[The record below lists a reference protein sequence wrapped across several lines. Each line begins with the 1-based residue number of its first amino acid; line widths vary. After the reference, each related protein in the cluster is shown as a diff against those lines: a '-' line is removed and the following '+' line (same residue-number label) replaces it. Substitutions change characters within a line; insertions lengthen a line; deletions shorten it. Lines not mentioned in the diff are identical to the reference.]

1 MAAKPSLSQTLAGQ
15 RWVEQFEAKDHA
27 AAAELLDAM
36 LLLNGEQ
43 VMSAQR
49 SGLDELAAERH
60 GVRGMLRRRVALYAE
75 REMAESEAFVSK
87 LIPDRAKKPR
97 MRATGPRR
105 LAPISPRRGAARVG
119 SEGLAA
125 FVIGQ
130 AVKRWP
136 RIFINHP
143 GPETI
148 RLQRT
153 GTIVI
158 VTDFVGSG
166 TRVAGMLDKFWRVPS
181 VRSWWSLGWIK
192 FAVVAAAGTAEGMKA
207 LGGHRVAPTMKIRH
221 IAPTINTAEPALRER
236 WRALIESRQPVSARG
251 APALG
256 FKDNAALIAFSY
268 RIPNNTPAIVHADGG
283 GLRPLFKGPVPQDSE
298 VAFMEPPHEQRVS
311 AAVALTGVEVTQKLS
326 LAETEVL
333 LVLRAVRGRWRSG
346 AEVELAERTGLFLTE
361 VKAVKVRA
369 EREGFLDGSGRL
381 TDEGHKTLEA
391 GFRGGRRRSDL
402 PTNPDPFYPWTLRV
416 PGRSLSKGRLRRRP

>member
-1 MAAKPSLSQTLAGQ
+1 MAMKPSLSQTLAGQ
-15 RWVEQFEAKDHA
+15 RWVRQFKARDQD

-60 GVRGMLRRRVALYAE
+60 GMRGVPRRRVALYAE
-75 REMAESEAFVSK
+75 REMVEATAFVSEPM
-87 LIPDRAKKPR
+87 LDRTGTPR
-97 MRATGPRR
+97 MRATGPKR
-105 LAPISPRRGAARVG
+105 LAPISPRRGSARVG

-130 AVKRWP
+130 VVKRWP

-143 GPETI
+143 GPEII
-148 RLQRT
+148 RRQHP

-192 FAVVAAAGTAEGMKA
+192 FAVVAAAGTAEGMEA
-207 LGGHRVAPTMKIRH
+207 LGEHRVAPTLKVRH
-221 IAPTINTAEPALRER
+221 IAPTVDTAEPALRVR
-236 WRALIESRQPVSARG
+236 WRTLIMSGQSVSTRG
-251 APALG
+251 TAAFG

-268 RIPNNTPAIVHADGG
+268 RIPNNTPAIIHAGG
-283 GLRPLFKGPVPQDSE
+283 GGVRPLFEGPVPKDSE

-311 AAVALTGVEVTQKLS
+311 AAVALTGVETIQKLS

-333 LVLRAVRGRWRSG
+333 LVLRAVRGRWRPG
-346 AEVELAERTGLFLTE
+346 AEVELAERTGLFLPE
-361 VKAVKVRA
+361 VEAVKVRA
-369 EREGFLDGSGRL
+369 ETDGLLDGNGRL
-381 TDEGHKTLEA
+381 TDEGHEALQA
-391 GFRGGRRRSDL
+391 GFRKGRRRPDI
-402 PTNPDPFYPWTLRV
+402 PTNPNPFYPWALRV
-416 PGRSLSKGRLRRRP
+416 PGGPLSKGRLRRRP

>member
-1 MAAKPSLSQTLAGQ
+1 MAAQASLSKTLAGQ
-15 RWVEQFEAKDHA
+15 RWVRWFEAKDQA

-60 GVRGMLRRRVALYAE
+60 GMRGMPRRRVALYAE
-75 REMAESEAFVSK
+75 REIAESEVFVSEQK
-87 LIPDRAKKPR
+87 PDRAGKPR
-97 MRATGPRR
+97 MRATGPKH
-105 LAPISPRRGAARVG
+105 LAPISPRRGSARVG

-130 AVKRWP
+130 VVKRWP

-143 GPETI
+143 GPEII
-148 RLQRT
+148 RRQRP

-192 FAVVAAAGTAEGMKA
+192 FAVVAAAGTAEGIEA
-207 LGGHRVAPTMKIRH
+207 LGGHRTAPTVKVRH
-221 IAPTINTAEPALRER
+221 IAPTVNTAEPVLRER
-236 WRALIESRQPVSARG
+236 WRALISSRHPVSTRG

-268 RIPNNTPAIVHADGG
+268 RIPNNTPAIIHAGG
-283 GLRPLFKGPVPQDSE
+283 EGVEPLFEGPVPKDSE
-298 VAFMEPPHEQRVS
+298 VAFMEPPHAQRVS
-311 AAVALTGVEVTQKLS
+311 AAVMLTGIKTIQKLS

-333 LVLRAVRGRWRSG
+333 LVLRAVRGRWRPG
-346 AEVELAERTGLFLTE
+346 AEVELAERTGLFLPE

-369 EREGFLDGSGRL
+369 EREGLLDGNGRL
-381 TDEGHKTLEA
+381 TDEGHEALEA
-391 GFRGGRRRSDL
+391 GFRGGRRRPDI
-402 PTNPDPFYPWTLRV
+402 PTNPDPFYPWALRV
-416 PGRSLSKGRLRRRP
+416 PGRLLSKGRLRRRP